1 MGNVVDYLK
10 EYGKES
16 FLERSFSDEDSL
28 AIAQLSYIKFD
39 NAVPGLLE
47 GKASVSLERIRCL
60 AGDEGLFADTLFEE
74 ENRALYE
81 AMCESR
87 RFRTMKINFYVNRI
101 DFEKPSQFS
110 AMTCFLEDGSVY
122 VAFRGTDETLTG
134 WREDFDMACRMPV
147 KSQELSA
154 EYLNLA
160 AERCAG
166 TLLVGGHSKGGNLAV
181 YAAMHCE
188 EKVRKR
194 IRWIYNLDGPGFL
207 PGYRQSV
214 HYDKI
219 AERVRKI
226 IPHASIVGMLFE
238 DGEAYEVVESSS
250 RGVLQHDAFSWMIS
264 DGHFVTAEDV
274 YKSWKTAGEVLN
286 KWIAVLTEEQLRDF
300 TRKLFGALDAMQA
313 QSVLD
318 FPANW
323 KRMLLETAEMLHD
336 TDKETRRALWKIGRS
351 LFRAMGQVAR
361 DHVERTGD

>member
-10 EYGKES
+10 EYGRKS
-16 FLERSFSDEDSL
+16 FLERPFSDEDSL

-39 NAVPGLLE
+39 NTVPGLLE
-47 GKASVSLERIRCL
+47 GKASVSLAQIRCL
-60 AGDEGLFADTLFEE
+60 ASDEELFADTLFAE
-74 ENRALYE
+74 ENKALYN

-101 DFEKPSQFS
+101 NFEKPSQFS
-110 AMTCFLEDGSVY
+110 AVTCFLEDGSVY

-160 AERCAG
+160 AEQCSGA
-166 TLLVGGHSKGGNLAV
+166 LLVGGHSKGGNLAV
-181 YAAMHCE
+181 YAAMHCA

-194 IRWIYNLDGPGFL
+194 IRLVYNLDGPGFL
-207 PGYRQSV
+207 PGYRQSG

-238 DGEAYEVVESSS
+238 DGKAYEVVESCS
-250 RGVLQHDAFSWMIS
+250 RGVLQHDAFSWRIS
-264 DGHFVTAEDV
+264 DGHFVTAEDI

-286 KWIAVLTEEQLRDF
+286 KWIAALTEEQLSDF

-313 QSVLD
+313 QTVLD
-318 FPANW
+318 FSGNW
-323 KRMLLETAEMLHD
+323 KRMLLEMAEMLRD

-351 LFRAMGQVAR
+351 LFQAMGQVAR
-361 DHVERTGD
+361 EHVGREAD